1 MMERSVNRVEL
12 VGNVGVE
19 PRITTFDGGRQVL
32 RLSVATDEN
41 VKDKNGEWRN
51 EATWHTVVAWSHGD
65 LPDFASF
72 KKGQR
77 VQVLGRI
84 KNRSYEGKDGQTK
97 YSYEILASSLK
108 IDGPDAENKDNL
120 KN

>member
-12 VGNVGVE
+12 VGNIGVE
-19 PRITTFDGGRQVL
+19 PRITTFFGGRQVL

-41 VKDKNGEWRN
+41 VKDKNGEWHN
-51 EATWHTVVAWSHGD
+51 ETTWHTVVAWSHKD
-65 LPDFASF
+65 QPDFASF

-77 VQVLGRI
+77 IMVLGRI

-97 YSYEILASSLK
+97 YAYEILASSLK
-108 IDGPDAENKDNL
+108 TEDLDMESKQQS
-120 KN
+120 